1 MILDGVRRSPSSRNL
16 SDRMIFTRKEFGE
29 ILPVYG
35 RMVAAGQW
43 RDYDISCHRNS
54 AVFSIFRRAWETPI
68 YRIEKRVDPRS
79 RKNLYLVIGLDG
91 RIIRRGHELRS
102 VLGVFDQKLLR
113 IVISPPP
120 VA

>member
-1 MILDGVRRSPSSRNL
+1 MILDGVRRSPSSHNL

-29 ILPVYG
+29 ILPIYG

-43 RDYDISCHRNS
+43 RDYDISCHRNA
-54 AVFSIFRRAWETPI
+54 AVFSIFRRASETPI

-79 RKNLYLVIGLDG
+79 RKSLYLVIGLDG
-91 RIIRRGHELRS
+91 RIIRRGHELRA

-113 IVISPPP
+113 IV
-120 VA
+120 A